1 VFTRFFIDRP
11 IFASV
16 LSIVITLAG
25 GLSLRSLPIAMFPQI
40 APPTVMVSCQYPGAN
55 AQVVSQTVAAP
66 IEQQVNGVENM
77 LYMSSACTNDGNY
90 TLTVTFKH
98 GVDLNLAQVLVQNR
112 VSLAVPMLPDVIKA
126 TGVITKKRS
135 PDILLAVGL
144 YSPTTAA
151 FPNGRYDQLYL
162 SNYALM
168 RVRDEMARLPG
179 VSEVTMFGQR
189 DYSMRVWLDPDKL
202 AARSMTAGDVVRAL
216 REQNLQVAAGQV
228 GQSPIGPGQK
238 TQVVLSTLGRMIDA
252 DQFEKIIV
260 KTTRD
265 GRLVRIRDVGE
276 VELGAKNQDISS
288 EINGLPVAN
297 LAIFQ
302 LPDANALET
311 ADLVRAKIEELKKDF
326 PEGLDYMIRYDTTPF
341 IRESIQEVFLTLL
354 DSVVLVA
361 LVVLLFLQNW
371 RSAVIPLIAVP
382 VGIIGTFAVMAAL
395 GFSLNNLTL
404 FGLVLAIGI
413 VVDDA
418 IVVVESVEHHI
429 EHGMTPKAAT
439 IQAMSE
445 VSAPVIAVG
454 LVLSAVFIPCAFI
467 SGITGQFFRQFAL
480 TIASSTILSTI
491 NSLTLSPALA
501 AMLLRPRRKGQFQAL
516 PRIAFVAL
524 GGWAGYL
531 WLGPHLVPLVKGTGA
546 IDAVTLAGLVPDL
559 SRLLADNSQMAAGAL
574 GALAGAAVGWL
585 AYRPLNRILGGFFD
599 LFNRGFMATATL
611 YSRLV
616 GGMLRVFVL
625 VFIVYVGL
633 LALTYTRFQGTPRG
647 FIPSQDMGYM
657 LVNIQLPDSASIER
671 TKAVIAQINKIASRT
686 AGVDATVGVSGQ
698 SLLLNAYG
706 SNFGTMFIT
715 LDEFRKRQSHG
726 LYYETIM
733 NKLRSQ
739 LGEAIPDAN
748 IAIFGPPPVRGVGRA
763 GGWMLMVED
772 RGDLGPAALQKQ
784 VENLTRLANPGP
796 GGDGIDANGDL
807 IPQGQGVASRKPPA
821 PAAPRASLIEDLRK
835 QGRELVQRVLRREP
849 GKTDEKPPRQH
860 AVEGL
865 TTVFRANVPQIFLDV
880 DRNACMLKGVEL
892 RDVFETLQAY
902 LGSLYVNDFNRFGR
916 TWQVVVQAMARYRD
930 QKEDISRLQVRNSS
944 GTMVP
949 LGAVARVKEIN
960 GPLVLTRY
968 NMYPAA
974 SINGNA
980 ARGVSSGT
988 AISTMEKLALREL
1001 PQSMSYEWTE
1011 LAYLELQAGNM
1022 AIYVFGFSIV
1032 MVFLVLAA
1040 QFESWSMPLAVILS
1054 VPLCMLSALYGV
1066 TNAQWLGA
1074 NNTSLDINIFTQI
1087 GLVVLVGLAS
1097 KNAILI
1103 VQFAKLIHGTGKP
1116 IREATLEACRLR
1128 LRPIIMTSMAFILG
1142 VMPLLFAHGA
1152 GAEMRQSLG
1161 VAVFSGML
1169 GVTLF
1174 GILLTPVFFYV
1185 IDTVSESHFFANPTV
1200 RRVGRVLLAVLSPII
1215 LWRELFRLA
1224 RRRAPAKH
1232 LKSNTKTEE
1241 PELVEEK

>member
-1 VFTRFFIDRP
+1 
-11 IFASV
+11 
-16 LSIVITLAG
+16 
-25 GLSLRSLPIAMFPQI
+25 
-40 APPTVMVSCQYPGAN
+40 
-55 AQVVSQTVAAP
+55 
-66 IEQQVNGVENM
+66 
-77 LYMSSACTNDGNY
+77 
-90 TLTVTFKH
+90 
-98 GVDLNLAQVLVQNR
+98 
-112 VSLAVPMLPDVIKA
+112 
-126 TGVITKKRS
+126 
-135 PDILLAVGL
+135 
-144 YSPTTAA
+144 
-151 FPNGRYDQLYL
+151 
-162 SNYALM
+162 
-168 RVRDEMARLPG
+168 
-179 VSEVTMFGQR
+179 
-189 DYSMRVWLDPDKL
+189 
-202 AARSMTAGDVVRAL
+202 
-216 REQNLQVAAGQV
+216 
-228 GQSPIGPGQK
+228 
-238 TQVVLSTLGRMIDA
+238 
-252 DQFEKIIV
+252 
-260 KTTRD
+260 
-265 GRLVRIRDVGE
+265 
-276 VELGAKNQDISS
+276 
-288 EINGLPVAN
+288 
-297 LAIFQ
+297 
-302 LPDANALET
+302 
-311 ADLVRAKIEELKKDF
+311 
-326 PEGLDYMIRYDTTPF
+326 
-341 IRESIQEVFLTLL
+341 
-354 DSVVLVA
+354 
-361 LVVLLFLQNW
+361 
-371 RSAVIPLIAVP
+371 
-382 VGIIGTFAVMAAL
+382 
-395 GFSLNNLTL
+395 
-404 FGLVLAIGI
+404 
-413 VVDDA
+413 
-418 IVVVESVEHHI
+418 
-429 EHGMTPKAAT
+429 
-439 IQAMSE
+439 
-445 VSAPVIAVG
+445 
-454 LVLSAVFIPCAFI
+454 
-467 SGITGQFFRQFAL
+467 
-480 TIASSTILSTI
+480 
-491 NSLTLSPALA
+491 
-501 AMLLRPRRKGQFQAL
+501 
-516 PRIAFVAL
+516 
-524 GGWAGYL
+524 
-531 WLGPHLVPLVKGTGA
+531 
-546 IDAVTLAGLVPDL
+546 
-559 SRLLADNSQMAAGAL
+559 
-574 GALAGAAVGWL
+574 
-585 AYRPLNRILGGFFD
+585 
-599 LFNRGFMATATL
+599 
-611 YSRLV
+611 
-616 GGMLRVFVL
+616 
-625 VFIVYVGL
+625 VGL

-671 TKAVIAQINKIASRT
+671 TKAVIAQINKIASST
-686 AGVDATVGVSGQ
+686 AGVSATVGVSGQ

-715 LDEFRKRQSHG
+715 LDEFAKRQSHE

-733 NKLRSQ
+733 NKLRGQ

-763 GGWMLMVED
+763 GGWMLMIED
-772 RGDLGPAALQKQ
+772 RGDLGPAELQKQ
-784 VENLTRLANPGP
+784 VENLTQLANPGP
-796 GGDGIDANGDL
+796 GGDGIDASGDL
-807 IPQGQGVASRKPPA
+807 IPLGQGVASRKPP
-821 PAAPRASLIEDLRK
+821 PPTAPRTSLIEDLQK
-835 QGRELVQRVLRREP
+835 QGRELVQRVLRRAP
-849 GKTDEKPPRQH
+849 GKTDEKPLTQH

-949 LGAVARVKEIN
+949 LGAVAQVKEIN

-988 AISTMEKLALREL
+988 AINAMEKLALREL

-1066 TNAQWLGA
+1066 TNAPWLGA
-1074 NNTSLDINIFTQI
+1074 NSTSLDINIFTQI

-1103 VQFAKLIHGTGKP
+1103 VQFAKLIHGKGKP

-1185 IDTVSESHFFANPTV
+1185 IDTVSESHIFANPTV
-1200 RRVGRVLLAVLSPII
+1200 RRVGGVLLAVLSPII

-1241 PELVEEK
+1241 PEIVE